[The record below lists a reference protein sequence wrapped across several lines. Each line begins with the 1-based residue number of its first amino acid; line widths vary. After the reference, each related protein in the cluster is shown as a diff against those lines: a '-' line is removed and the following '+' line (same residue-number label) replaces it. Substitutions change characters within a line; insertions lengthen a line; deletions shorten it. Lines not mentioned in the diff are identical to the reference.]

1 MSEASHGE
9 GIKELTDVRAEL
21 DEQRNDCDT
30 LKGNLRR
37 QQQENATLRAKIDS
51 LQDKSVIYPPPFHIV
66 KEANLYSAFIEV
78 PYTQGAQVRIM

>member
-9 GIKELTDVRAEL
+9 GIKQLTDVRAEL

-30 LKGNLRR
+30 LRGNLRR

-51 LQDKSVIYPPPFHIV
+51 LQDKSVFHLV
-66 KEANLYSAFIEV
+66 H
-78 PYTQGAQVRIM
+78 